1 MQTPDAPGDLSPR
14 TKGQPP
20 RVHDATVLLR
30 DIRELSAAFETHLGT
45 QLTVNPTDLTAM
57 EHLIQ
62 DGPLTPTDLAHRL
75 GVSTAAV
82 TTVIDRLTAVGH
94 VSRVPNPADRRG
106 ILVVPAPA
114 SVARAMGSLMPMV
127 MGIDR
132 VIGEFSVEEQVVV
145 TRYLERVVAEYRSH
159 IPAAPDTQS
168 L

>member
-1 MQTPDAPGDLSPR
+1 MQTPDAPGALTPR
-14 TKGQPP
+14 AKGEPP

-132 VIGEFSVEEQVVV
+132 VIGEFSADDQAVV

-159 IPAAPDTQS
+159 IPAAPEK
-168 L
+168 

>member
-1 MQTPDAPGDLSPR
+1 MQTPDAPGASTPR
-14 TKGQPP
+14 VKGEPP

-132 VIGEFSVEEQVVV
+132 VIGEFSPDDQAVV

-159 IPAAPDTQS
+159 IPAAPEQ
-168 L
+168 